1 MSATLT
7 SLRIR
12 NLALVEELIWEP
24 RAGFVAITGETGAG
38 KSIILGALS
47 LVLGERADKEL
58 IRAGADACAV
68 EAVFENANDERI
80 ASLLASHGAEPC
92 EEGRLLLKR
101 VLPAE
106 GAGRQFV
113 NGSPCTLALLRSLG
127 NLLVDL
133 HGPHDHQS
141 LFSRD
146 QQTHLLDS
154 FSGAE
159 NLREQFANARRTLLS
174 LQHEKASILLD
185 EQGVAREIDL
195 LTHQAG
201 EIEAACLQPSEEE
214 ILLSRQRVAANARR
228 IGELC
233 ALLAGGT
240 SDDENSLTSKLEAL
254 SRLTREL
261 VRLDSSSEEIGRA
274 CEAIFVAA
282 NELARAVQTYSSAL
296 ENDSIDLAG
305 IEARLDTIQSLKRK
319 YGRTIE
325 DIIAF
330 GEQAGRKLS
339 ELLSRAERR
348 GTLDAEISAA
358 EEQMR
363 GHGEKLS
370 ALRLRASRKL
380 AEKLRVGLKALGF
393 VKSDFSIELENLK
406 APSAHGNETAE
417 FLFSPN
423 SGEPLRALRA
433 IASSGEISRV
443 MLALKSALADQ
454 DDVPVLV
461 FDEIDANVGGEIASK
476 VGMKMRELGR
486 SRQVLCITH
495 LPQVAAAASSQ
506 FVVTKE
512 IKDKRTRTCLV
523 EANGKSREEEIAR
536 MLGGKSK
543 SALAHARA
551 LLNGVS

>member
-80 ASLLASHGAEPC
+80 ASLLGSHGAEPC

-195 LTHQAG
+195 LTHQAD

-551 LLNGVS
+551 LLNGES

>member
-1 MSATLT
+1 MSATLA

-12 NLALVEELIWEP
+12 NLALVEELLWEP

-47 LVLGERADKEL
+47 LVLGDRADRDA
-58 IRAGADACAV
+58 IRPGADACAV
-68 EAVFENANDERI
+68 EAVFEDAGDERI
-80 ASLLASHGAEPC
+80 ATFLASHGADPC

-106 GAGRQFV
+106 AAGKQFV

-127 NLLVDL
+127 NFLVDL

-146 QQTHLLDS
+146 QQTRLVDS

-159 NLREQFANARRTLLS
+159 NLRDQFAEARKSLLS
-174 LQHEKASILLD
+174 LQHEKTSILLD
-185 EQGVAREIDL
+185 EQSFAREIDL
-195 LTHQAG
+195 LTHQAD
-201 EIEAACLQPSEEE
+201 EIEAARLQPGEEE
-214 ILLSRQRVAANARR
+214 ILLSRQRVGTNARR

-233 ALLAGGT
+233 AQLAEGT
-240 SDDENSLTSKLEAL
+240 TDDENSLTSKLENF
-254 SRLTREL
+254 SRLAREL
-261 VRLDSSSEEIGRA
+261 IRLDSSAEPIGQA
-274 CEAIFVAA
+274 CEAVFVST

-296 ENDSIDLAG
+296 ETDSIDLAG

-325 DIIAF
+325 EVIAF
-330 GEQAGRKLS
+330 GEQAARKLN
-339 ELLSRAERR
+339 ELLSRSERR
-348 GTLDAEISAA
+348 DTLDAEISAA

-363 GHGEKLS
+363 AHGEKLS

-380 AEKLRVGLKALGF
+380 SEKVRAGLKALGF
-393 VKSDFSIELENLK
+393 IKSGFSIGLENLTT
-406 APSAHGNETAE
+406 PSAHGNETVE

-423 SGEPLRALRA
+423 PGEPLRALRA

-443 MLALKSALADQ
+443 MLALKSALADH
-454 DDVPVLV
+454 DDVPILV
-461 FDEIDANVGGEIASK
+461 FDEIDANVGGGIASK

-506 FVVTKE
+506 FVVAKE
-512 IKDKRTRTCLV
+512 IKDKRTRTYLV
-523 EANGKSREEEIAR
+523 EASGKSREEEIAR
-536 MLGGKSK
+536 MLGGKSE

-551 LLNGVS
+551 LLNGEL